1 MANQSALTDQEK
13 QARLDV
19 NQLKQLVGVVEYDP
33 TDDPFP
39 VTGWDAIVFVV
50 GNATEAASYFQSTW
64 GMELVAYSGPE
75 NGNRD
80 HKAFVL
86 RSGSVRFV
94 LKGAVSPDSPMIAH
108 HASHGDGV
116 VDIALELSLIH
127 ISEPTRL
134 HKVSR
139 MPSSA

>member
-1 MANQSALTDQEK
+1 MTNQIALTDQEK

-19 NQLKQLVGVVEYDP
+19 NQLKQLGGLVDYDLSS
-33 TDDPFP
+33 DPFP

-50 GNATEAASYFQSTW
+50 GNATQAASYYQSTW

-80 HKAFVL
+80 HKAVVL

-94 LKGAVSPDSPMIAH
+94 LKGAVSPHSPLVTH
-108 HASHGDGV
+108 HASHAGG
-116 VDIALELSLIH
+116 
-127 ISEPTRL
+127 
-134 HKVSR
+134 SR
-139 MPSSA
+139 RRQVHRAGQAGRRHGPRSTSQPV